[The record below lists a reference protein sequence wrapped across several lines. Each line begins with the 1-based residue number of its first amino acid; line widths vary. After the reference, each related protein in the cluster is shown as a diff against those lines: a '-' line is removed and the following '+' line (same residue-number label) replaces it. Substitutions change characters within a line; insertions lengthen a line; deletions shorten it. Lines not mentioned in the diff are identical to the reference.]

1 MNSLHLITRGST
13 LIQWERV
20 VNFQEKNGE
29 DVRRCFFL
37 LLLPSSSPITTF
49 RLIAIDYES
58 WPRRQKYQGSAN
70 YRRAKSSPAS
80 WRKERGRRSKKEDE
94 EEEEEK
100 EWRNG
105 SWSDNFSQTVSST
118 SVQSSPAENTIT
130 VPDPFQQSSSLC
142 VPFESLLSLSRH
154 PFIIIFP
161 PTPVRVSS
169 SLSLSLRHP
178 FEVATLERQAPF
190 SVDER

>member
-80 WRKERGRRSKKEDE
+80 WRKERERRRRRRKNDVTVHGATIFLKQSLQPLFNPRLQKIQSLSQIRSSKVHPFVYRSKA
-94 EEEEEK
+94 
-100 EWRNG
+100 
-105 SWSDNFSQTVSST
+105 FSLF
-118 SVQSSPAENTIT
+118 
-130 VPDPFQQSSSLC
+130 PDIHSSSSSHPRLYG
-142 VPFESLLSLSRH
+142 SL
-154 PFIIIFP
+154 P
-161 PTPVRVSS
+161 
-169 SLSLSLRHP
+169 LSLSL
-178 FEVATLERQAPF
+178 FDTLSR
-190 SVDER
+190 